1 MSTSAQ
7 ATGAGTTTPGN
18 EPSPRQVFV
27 TTHWSVVLTA
37 GRNDTTRARAA
48 LENLCQ
54 TYWHPLYAY
63 VRRRGY
69 SSEDAQDL
77 TQAFFARLLERN
89 AVAAVA
95 PEKGRFRSF
104 LLASLN
110 HFLSDEWDKAR
121 AQKRGGGKVIS
132 LDLQSAETRLG
143 EIPVENFTPEKA
155 FEHRWAI
162 TLLEQVYQRLG
173 EEYRAQ
179 GKGTLFDALRTTLAG
194 ASDAAPYAE
203 LARQLD
209 MSEGAVKVAVHRLR
223 QRYRGLLRDTIAD
236 TVSTPDEVED
246 ELRYLFRTLAGA

>member
-1 MSTSAQ
+1 MNTSEQ
-7 ATGAGTTTPGN
+7 TTSPPAG
-18 EPSPRQVFV
+18 EPAHRQVFV

-37 GRNDTTRARAA
+37 GRSDTTRARAA

-54 TYWHPLYAY
+54 TYWPPLYAY

-104 LLASLN
+104 LLASMN

-121 AQKRGGGKVIS
+121 AQKRGGGQVIS
-132 LDLQSAETRLG
+132 LDFQSAETRLG
-143 EIPVENFTPEKA
+143 EIPAENFTPEKA

-162 TLLEQVYQRLG
+162 TLLEQVYQQLG

-179 GKGTLFDALRTTLAG
+179 GKGRLFDALRTALAG

-203 LARQLD
+203 LAKQLALT
-209 MSEGAVKVAVHRLR
+209 EGAVKVAVHRLR
-223 QRYRGLLRDTIAD
+223 QRYRALLRETIAD

-246 ELRYLFRTLAGA
+246 ELRYLFRTLAGS